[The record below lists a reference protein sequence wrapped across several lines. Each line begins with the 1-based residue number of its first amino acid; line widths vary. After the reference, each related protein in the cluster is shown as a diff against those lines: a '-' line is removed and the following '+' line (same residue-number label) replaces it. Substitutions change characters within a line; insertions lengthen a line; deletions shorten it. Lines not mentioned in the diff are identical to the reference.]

1 MNNFKRDNSK
11 VICIIPARSGSKRI
25 KNKNILKIDGI
36 PMIGHVIKILK
47 KTNIFSKII
56 VTTDSVRIS
65 KIAKKFGAEVPFVR
79 NKKLSNSKAI
89 IKDVI
94 VNTIKKINSFDHFI
108 HYVVYPTA
116 ILIERDDIINSY
128 KLLKKNT
135 KANMILS
142 VVQNNSFYRSLIKEK
157 NKKSIKWKW
166 NKFSKT
172 NSQNLDLAF
181 NDSGTFFAF
190 KTKIFLNSK
199 DVLCNPTIPFIIDKY
214 KGIDVNTIEDLKF
227 LKIAYKMKF
236 FLNKFK

>member
-1 MNNFKRDNSK
+1 MNDTKRDNSK
-11 VICIIPARSGSKRI
+11 IICIIPARSGSKRI

-36 PMIGHVIKILK
+36 PMIGRVIKILK
-47 KTNIFSKII
+47 KTNIFCKII
-56 VTTDSVRIS
+56 VTTDSIRIA

-94 VNTIKKINSFDHFI
+94 INTIKKINSHDYFI

-116 ILIERDDIINSY
+116 ILIEQHDIINSY
-128 KLLKKNT
+128 KLLKKNI
-135 KANMILS
+135 KANMILP
-142 VVQNNSFYRSLIKEK
+142 VVQNSSFYRSLIKEK
-157 NKKSIKWKW
+157 NKENIKWKW
-166 NKFSKT
+166 KKFSKT

-190 KTKIFLNSK
+190 KTKFFLNSK
-199 DVLCNPTIPFIIDKY
+199 DVLCNPVIPYIIDKY
-214 KGIDVNTIEDLKF
+214 KGVDVNTIDDLNF
-227 LKIAYKMKF
+227 LKIAHKMKF